1 VDEPT
6 YTAGWLR
13 GMPRWVPRLLLL
25 VALVIIGL
33 FFGLGV
39 LRQLRDFLVL
49 VLIAA
54 FLSIAL
60 EPGVAYLASR
70 GIRRGLGTWMMFL
83 IVIVMGGTFIAAM
96 IPLIVD
102 QILEL
107 IDRAPDYIDDL
118 STLADRFGIDLSA
131 DRVSDAL
138 AGADADLQTY
148 AADIAGSV
156 FGVGT
161 RLLTTVFQGLTV
173 ALFTF
178 YFTAEAPKI
187 RRGIASLLPVG
198 RQRHVIRVWDIAIE
212 KTGGYFYS
220 RALLAL
226 VAAAVTWLVLSI
238 IGVPFPLALA
248 LWVGVLS
255 QFVPVVGTYIGG
267 ALPALIALLES
278 PGKAV
283 WVIVYIV
290 AYQQLENY
298 VLSPRVTA
306 RTMSLH
312 PAVSFGSA
320 IVGATLLGA
329 PGAIMALPVAATFQ
343 AFISTYI
350 QRYEVLG
357 EEPGIG
363 DQPAVGD
370 PVAGAEPDG

>member
-1 VDEPT
+1 
-6 YTAGWLR
+6 
-13 GMPRWVPRLLLL
+13 MPRWAPRLLLL
-25 VALVIIGL
+25 GALVIIGL

-39 LRQLRDFLVL
+39 LRQLRSLLVL
-49 VLIAA
+49 ILIAA

-70 GIRRGLGTWMMFL
+70 GIRRGLGTWVMFL
-83 IVIVMGGTFIAAM
+83 IVIVIGGTFIAAM

-107 IDRAPDYIDDL
+107 INRAPDYIDDL
-118 STLADRFGIDLSA
+118 SSLADRFGIDLSA
-131 DRVSDAL
+131 DRVREAL
-138 AGADADLQTY
+138 AGADADLQSY

-178 YFTAEAPKI
+178 YFTAEGPKI
-187 RRGIASLLPVG
+187 RRGIASLLPVA
-198 RQRHVIRVWDIAIE
+198 RQRPVIRVWDIAVE

-226 VAAAVTWLVLSI
+226 VAAAVTWVVLTI

-283 WVIVYIV
+283 WVIVFIV

-298 VLSPRVTA
+298 VLSPRITS

-320 IVGATLLGA
+320 VVGATLLGA

-350 QRYEVLG
+350 QRYDVIADQLG
-357 EEPGIG
+357 ED
-363 DQPAVGD
+363 DQVPAGGEV
-370 PVAGAEPDG
+370 PAAELGG